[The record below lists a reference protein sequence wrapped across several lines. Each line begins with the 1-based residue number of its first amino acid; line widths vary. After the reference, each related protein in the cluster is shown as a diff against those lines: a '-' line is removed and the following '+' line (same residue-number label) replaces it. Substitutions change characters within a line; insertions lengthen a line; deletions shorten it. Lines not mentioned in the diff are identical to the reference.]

1 VNDQPRAVYG
11 DARLVV
17 FDLDGT
23 LVDSLRD
30 LAESINELLIESGL
44 DPLAHDHIG
53 RMVGDGAA
61 TLVSRAFDAAGR
73 MQPPGTLARFLE
85 LYNRRLLTCTRPYA
99 GIPETLERLAA
110 SHALAVLTNKPL
122 AATREILDGLGL
134 ARHFGAVLG
143 GDGPLPRKPDPAG
156 LLHLCETAHVTVRN
170 TLLVGDS
177 MVDWH
182 TARAA
187 GCRICLAAYGFGF
200 QAFPVADLTPDERM
214 IDAPADLLTL
224 L

>member
-1 VNDQPRAVYG
+1 VNDGRRAVYP
-11 DARLVV
+11 DTRLVV

-30 LAESINELLIESGL
+30 LAESINELLIELGL
-44 DPLAHDHIG
+44 DPLPHDHIG

-61 TLVSRAFDAAGR
+61 TLVSRAFAAAGR
-73 MQPPGTLARFLE
+73 VQPPGMLARFLM
-85 LYNRRLLTCTRPYA
+85 LYNRRLLTFTRPYA
-99 GIPETLERLAA
+99 GIPETLERLAS

-122 AATREILDGLGL
+122 ASTREILDGLGL
-134 ARHFGAVLG
+134 ARHFGAVLA
-143 GDGPLPRKPDPAG
+143 GDGPFPRKPDPAG
-156 LLHLCETAHVTVRN
+156 LLHLCDTANVTARN

-177 MVDWH
+177 MVDWQ

-187 GCRICLAAYGFGF
+187 GCRVCLAAYGFGF
-200 QAFPVADLTPDERM
+200 QAFSAADLTPDERV
-214 IDAPADLLTL
+214 IEAPADLLTL